1 MPRGAKIKTA
11 IRQRIAELL
20 RQGKSQVEIG
30 KIIDRA
36 PGTVAH
42 YVRALGIP
50 AKDYSKH
57 RAKRRCASCRKMKT
71 LGAFPNERQLNCSVC
86 IRARDSTGSGV
97 NVSRIWTAPA

>member
-1 MPRGAKIKTA
+1 MPRGAKVNTA
-11 IRQRIAELL
+11 IRKQIADLL
-20 RQGKSQVEIG
+20 RHGKSQVQIG

-57 RAKRRCASCRKMKT
+57 HAKRRCASCRKLKT
-71 LGAFPNERQLNCSVC
+71 LGAFPNERQAQCSVC
-86 IRARDSTGSGV
+86 IRAR
-97 NVSRIWTAPA
+97 R